1 MTAPP
6 PSALSTDYILE
17 EMKKVSKTV
26 LEKHLDCR
34 RFISEK
40 VKIWGDDI
48 ISEIY
53 SILSQKYPQYG
64 FCFFFICLKLQLM
77 LQMIAVFFIMKQ
89 MWYLLYHLILM
100 ILIQKLDYSQQK
112 REII

>member
-17 EMKKVSKTV
+17 EMKKVSKNV

-34 RFISEK
+34 RFIPEK

-48 ISEIY
+48 ISEI
-53 SILSQKYPQYG
+53 SARIRSERKEKARNILNMD
-64 FCFFFICLKLQLM
+64 FAFFFICLKLQLM
-77 LQMIAVFFIMKQ
+77 LQMIAVFFIVKQ
-89 MWYLLYHLILM
+89 MWYLL
-100 ILIQKLDYSQQK
+100 
-112 REII
+112 